1 MEAQSETFL
10 KTDMVENFDDL
21 LAKIDD
27 DIQRQKYL
35 IQRTQQG
42 VNLVPITKEFPLSIL
57 AHILVKNNLEKHIVE
72 KQSPKRN
79 WESERKVGS

>member
-21 LAKIDD
+21 YLAKIDD

-35 IQRTQQG
+35 IQSTQQE
-42 VNLVPITKEFPLSIL
+42 VNLVHITKEFPLSIL
-57 AHILVKNNLEKHIVE
+57 VHILVKNNLEKHIFE

-79 WESERKVGS
+79 